1 MRIPAE
7 RHGRL
12 YWASEWVFERML
24 GFYDRT
30 LQSALRRPGQ
40 VMLVLLITVCLNVF
54 LFYEVPKG
62 FFPQQDTGRMIGG
75 IQADQSI
82 SFQLMKQKLQEFI
95 EIIKADPAIESVVGF
110 TGGGQ
115 TNSGFVFVALKPLAE
130 RKLAVDGVIGRLR
143 GKLGKVAGARLFL
156 QAVQD
161 IRVGGRAEQR
171 PIPVHAAGR
180 RPRRAL
186 APGRPRS
193 PRRWKSCR
201 S

>member
-1 MRIPAE
+1 QPGGHDR

-12 YWASEWVFERML
+12 YRASEWVFERML

-30 LQSALRRPGQ
+30 LQSALQRPLQ

-82 SFQLMKQKLQEFI
+82 SFQLMKQKLQQFI
-95 EIIKADPAIESVVGF
+95 EIIKSDPAVESVVGF

-115 TNSGFVFVALKPLAE
+115 TNSGFVFVALKPL
-130 RKLAVDGVIGRLR
+130 
-143 GKLGKVAGARLFL
+143 
-156 QAVQD
+156 
-161 IRVGGRAEQR
+161 
-171 PIPVHAAGR
+171 
-180 RPRRAL
+180 
-186 APGRPRS
+186 
-193 PRRWKSCR
+193 
-201 S
+201 